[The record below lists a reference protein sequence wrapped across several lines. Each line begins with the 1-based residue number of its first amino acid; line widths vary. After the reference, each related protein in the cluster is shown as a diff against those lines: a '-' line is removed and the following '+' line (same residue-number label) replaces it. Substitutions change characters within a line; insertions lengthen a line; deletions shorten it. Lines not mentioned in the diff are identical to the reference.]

1 VPETPERETAAEA
14 VPPRRRPWLGPLVLV
29 VVLAVALLVGSGV
42 GGHPASAAQRAQALD
57 AELRCP
63 SCEDVSVA
71 DSGAASAVAVRRQV
85 LRLVHEGWSDQA
97 IEASLEARY
106 GPTILLRPPARGLTS
121 LVWLL
126 PALAGGA
133 AVVGLAVLF
142 PRRSRS
148 FRQLREGGP

>member
-1 VPETPERETAAEA
+1 VTETLEHSNPVAPAAR
-14 VPPRRRPWLGPLVLV
+14 RRRPWLGPLALV
-29 VVLAVALLVGSGV
+29 VVLAVALVVGSGV
-42 GGHPASAAQRAQALD
+42 GGHPATAAQRAEALD
-57 AELRCP
+57 AQLRCP

-85 LRLVHEGWSDQA
+85 LRLVQEGSSDQA

-133 AVVGLAVLF
+133 AVVGLVVLF
-142 PRRSRS
+142 SRRSRS
-148 FRQLREGGP
+148 FRQLREEQP